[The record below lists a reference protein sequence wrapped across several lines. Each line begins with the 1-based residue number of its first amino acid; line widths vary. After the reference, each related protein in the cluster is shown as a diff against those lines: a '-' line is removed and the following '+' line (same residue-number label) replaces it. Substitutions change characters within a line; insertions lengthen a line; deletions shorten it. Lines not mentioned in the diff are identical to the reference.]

1 MVLTEA
7 GKRKKGGRAL
17 VHLDTMDDCLAGVA
31 LAPGIVLLKEP
42 EGEDT
47 AAMGPAWPPAPNGR
61 QRCVLLFAVL
71 LVMYWALSPAPTVG
85 PTPTTVAEATPP
97 ESHTPAAS

>member
-1 MVLTEA
+1 M
-7 GKRKKGGRAL
+7 
-17 VHLDTMDDCLAGVA
+17 HLDTMDDCLAGVA

-47 AAMGPAWPPAPNGR
+47 AAMGPAWSPAPNGR

-71 LVMYWALSPAPTVG
+71 LWMYWALSPAPL
-85 PTPTTVAEATPP
+85 PTPTVAEATPP